1 MAETGNIIPFNRER
15 PRDTTNW
22 EAAMTTRK
30 SEQQQTSDAAA
41 AMTAPFEET
50 LAGMQAQM
58 AQVMTGNAELA
69 RRWMDGW
76 ARMMTELMDFS
87 GRRMQANFET
97 LERTAR
103 CQDPGEALR
112 MQMSGVETAI
122 RVYADEAGR
131 LYTLYSKTSEECMKA
146 FDADGDASADSA
158 HQEPRQAA
166 E

>member
-1 MAETGNIIPFNRER
+1 
-15 PRDTTNW
+15 
-22 EAAMTTRK
+22 MTTRK
-30 SEQQQTSDAAA
+30 QDHQQTSDAAA

-50 LAGMQAQM
+50 MAGMQAQM

-131 LYTLYSKTSEECMKA
+131 LYTLCSRTSEACMKA
-146 FDADGDASADSA
+146 FDADGDAPADSG
-158 HQEPRQAA
+158 HQDTRQAA

>member
-1 MAETGNIIPFNRER
+1 MAK
-15 PRDTTNW
+15 
-22 EAAMTTRK
+22 RK

-41 AMTAPFEET
+41 AMTAPLEQT
-50 LAGMQAQM
+50 MASVQSQM

-97 LERTAR
+97 LERAAR

-112 MQMSGVETAI
+112 TQMSGVETAI

-131 LYTLYSKTSEECMKA
+131 LYTLCSKTGEDCIKA
-146 FDADGDASADSA
+146 FDAHGDGQAD
-158 HQEPRQAA
+158 PRHEARHAA

>member
-1 MAETGNIIPFNRER
+1 MATQKP
-15 PRDTTNW
+15 
-22 EAAMTTRK
+22 
-30 SEQQQTSDAAA
+30 EQQQTSDAAA
-41 AMTAPFEET
+41 AMTAPFQET
-50 LAGMQAQM
+50 VANMQAQM

-97 LERTAR
+97 LERAAR

-112 MQMSGVETAI
+112 TQMTGVETAI

-131 LYTLYSKTSEECMKA
+131 LYTLCSKTGEDCLKA
-146 FDADGDASADSA
+146 FDAHDDATA
-158 HQEPRQAA
+158 EPRPETRHAA

>member
-1 MAETGNIIPFNRER
+1 MAETENIIPINRER

-30 SEQQQTSDAAA
+30 QDHQQTSDAAA
-41 AMTAPFEET
+41 MTAPLEQT
-50 LAGMQAQM
+50 MASVQSQM

-131 LYTLYSKTSEECMKA
+131 LYTLCSRTSEACMKA
-146 FDADGDASADSA
+146 FDADGDAPADSA
-158 HQEPRQAA
+158 HQETRQAA

>member
-1 MAETGNIIPFNRER
+1 MA
-15 PRDTTNW
+15 
-22 EAAMTTRK
+22 TRK

-41 AMTAPFEET
+41 AMTVPFQET
-50 LAGMQAQM
+50 IVSMQAQM

-97 LERTAR
+97 LERAAR

-112 MQMSGVETAI
+112 TQMTGVETAI

-131 LYTLYSKTSEECMKA
+131 LYTLCSKTSEECMKA
-146 FDADGDASADSA
+146 FDPHDDATADT
-158 HQEPRQAA
+158 HPETRHAA

>member
-1 MAETGNIIPFNRER
+1 MAETENIIPTNRER
-15 PRDTTNW
+15 PRDRPNR

-30 SEQQQTSDAAA
+30 TEQQQTSNAAA
-41 AMTAPFEET
+41 AMTAPLEET
-50 LAGMQAQM
+50 MAGMQAKMTQM
-58 AQVMTGNAELA
+58 MTGNAELA

-131 LYTLYSKTSEECMKA
+131 LYTLCSKTSEECMKA
-146 FDADGDASADSA
+146 FDADGDAPGDSD
-158 HQEPRQAA
+158 HQETRQAA

>member
-1 MAETGNIIPFNRER
+1 MA
-15 PRDTTNW
+15 
-22 EAAMTTRK
+22 TRK
-30 SEQQQTSDAAA
+30 SEQQQQTSDAAA
-41 AMTAPFEET
+41 AMTAPLEQT
-50 LAGMQAQM
+50 MASVQSQM

-97 LERTAR
+97 LERAAR

-112 MQMSGVETAI
+112 TQMSGVETAI

-131 LYTLYSKTSEECMKA
+131 LYTLCSKTGEDCIKA
-146 FDADGDASADSA
+146 FDGNTGAGDDTGSEQQTQS
-158 HQEPRQAA
+158 RQAA

>member
-1 MAETGNIIPFNRER
+1 
-15 PRDTTNW
+15 
-22 EAAMTTRK
+22 MTTRK
-30 SEQQQTSDAAA
+30 SEQRQTSDAAA
-41 AMTAPFEET
+41 MTAPIQDT
-50 LAGMQAQM
+50 MVSMQVQM

-69 RRWMDGW
+69 RRWMDGC

-97 LERTAR
+97 LEQAAR

-112 MQMSGVETAI
+112 TQMTGVQTAI

-131 LYTLYSKTSEECMKA
+131 LYTLCSKTGEDCMKA
-146 FDADGDASADSA
+146 FDADDDAAADTR
-158 HQEPRQAA
+158 QETRHAA

>member
-1 MAETGNIIPFNRER
+1 MA
-15 PRDTTNW
+15 
-22 EAAMTTRK
+22 TRK
-30 SEQQQTSDAAA
+30 FEQQQTSNAAA
-41 AMTAPFEET
+41 AMTAPLEQT
-50 LAGMQAQM
+50 MASVQSQM

-69 RRWMDGW
+69 RCWMDGW

-97 LERTAR
+97 LERAAR

-112 MQMSGVETAI
+112 AQMSGVETAI

-131 LYTLYSKTSEECMKA
+131 LYTLCSKTSEDCIKA
-146 FDADGDASADSA
+146 FDGNAGAASDAGAA
-158 HQEPRQAA
+158 QQTQTRQAA

>member
-1 MAETGNIIPFNRER
+1 
-15 PRDTTNW
+15 
-22 EAAMTTRK
+22 MTTRK
-30 SEQQQTSDAAA
+30 TDQKQGSEAAA
-41 AMTAPFEET
+41 VTMPVDATM
-50 LAGMQAQM
+50 AGMQTRMAQM
-58 AQVMTGNAELA
+58 MTGNAELA

-76 ARMMTELMDFS
+76 ARMMTELLDFS

-112 MQMSGVETAI
+112 MQMSSVETAV

-131 LYTLYSKTSEECMKA
+131 LYELCSKTSEDCIKA
-146 FDADGDASADSA
+146 FDGA
-158 HQEPRQAA
+158 HDETTQAPRPEPRQAA